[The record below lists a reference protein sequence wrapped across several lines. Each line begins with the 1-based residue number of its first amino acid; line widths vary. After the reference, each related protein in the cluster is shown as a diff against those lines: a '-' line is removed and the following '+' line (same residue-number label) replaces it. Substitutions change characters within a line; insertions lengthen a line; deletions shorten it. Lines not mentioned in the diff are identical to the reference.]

1 MIWSTK
7 NDFKIEF
14 ARKLAEAEF
23 GNPSFLGKENSWKP
37 NYYCKIIIYFVEHFV
52 PSFTFAE
59 KLFLVLHGREFK
71 GYKLKTQNEHVR
83 NQNEQARNDYRLLVS
98 NSFLCKR

>member
-23 GNPSFLGKENSWKP
+23 GNPSFLGKENGWKP
-37 NYYCKIIIYFVEHFV
+37 IYYCC
-52 PSFTFAE
+52 
-59 KLFLVLHGREFK
+59 LFLFG
-71 GYKLKTQNEHVR
+71 N
-83 NQNEQARNDYRLLVS
+83 
-98 NSFLCKR
+98 